1 MAASGIDRHLAPIG
15 GRAIRMRTPGARPR
29 HPAGFSVSARPDL
42 TSFAC
47 SAQWR
52 SGTAAS
58 RVAAGAAGLL
68 HYAGFSAVRY
78 WVDCGIPV
86 SIALLTI
93 GIFVFAHAETIN
105 HIP

>member
-1 MAASGIDRHLAPIG
+1 MATSGIDRHLAPIG

-47 SAQWR
+47 SAQSAERNGRSPGRHR
-52 SGTAAS
+52 SGWTFALC
-58 RVAAGAAGLL
+58 RFLKGALL
-68 HYAGFSAVRY
+68 GRLR
-78 WVDCGIPV
+78 IPV
-86 SIALLTI
+86 SIALLTL

-105 HIP
+105 HIF